1 MASPSKPPSRT
12 MTFLSTF
19 VASVLPDS
27 WLKLALSTF
36 LMIMAKFWRPIFYP
50 LTIERGKLLTT
61 GKDLPNML
69 SGC

>member
-12 MTFLSTF
+12 MTLLSTF

-36 LMIMAKFWRPIFYP
+36 LMIMAKFWRATGALWTY
-50 LTIERGKLLTT
+50 ERGKLLTT
-61 GKDLPNML
+61 GKGLYKI
-69 SGC
+69 